1 MIRHILVGTV
11 IIIET
16 AFFGS
21 LYILISPFDSKGN
34 VCNFITRIW
43 ARIMFFICGVK
54 VTVTGLENIVKN
66 KSYIVVSNHQS
77 HFDIPVVTSCLPLSV
92 RMIAKKEL
100 FRIPVF
106 GWAMYLAG
114 HISLD
119 RGKGKKALKS
129 LQKAI
134 ARIKK
139 KRYSIVI
146 YPEGTRSPDG
156 EIHQFKKG
164 AFRLALESQLPVL
177 PVTII
182 GTRQILPKYSLR
194 INKGEIDVV
203 IGEPVITEK
212 MTRSDI
218 PSLKEELH
226 SEIANTF
233 KHYREKTGM

>member
-11 IIIET
+11 IFIES
-16 AFFGS
+16 AFFGA
-21 LYILISPFDSKGN
+21 LYILISPFDIKGN
-34 VCNFITRIW
+34 LCNAVTRIW
-43 ARIMFFICGVK
+43 ARIMFFSCGVK
-54 VTVTGLENIVKN
+54 VTVTGLENVAKN
-66 KSYIVVSNHQS
+66 QSYIVVSNHQS

-139 KRYSIVI
+139 KKYSIVI
-146 YPEGTRSPDG
+146 YPEGAP
-156 EIHQFKKG
+156 
-164 AFRLALESQLPVL
+164 
-177 PVTII
+177 
-182 GTRQILPKYSLR
+182 
-194 INKGEIDVV
+194 
-203 IGEPVITEK
+203 
-212 MTRSDI
+212 
-218 PSLKEELH
+218 
-226 SEIANTF
+226 
-233 KHYREKTGM
+233 